1 MLRPPSPPHVYSG
14 AAFDRAALRRRDAAW
29 LEACRRDPQTRI
41 VFLSG
46 LAVPV
51 DGPEEAPRLRA
62 LRLGEIAA
70 ELPDEAVFLGIHEG
84 APHFAVDLPPPPSLR
99 RFVELRSVG
108 LLLPTA
114 EAGLLALARA
124 LRHWH
129 EGHRFCGACG
139 APTRAVEAGHARRC
153 DPCERTVFP
162 RTDPAVI
169 VLVTR
174 GEHCVL
180 GRAGR
185 FPEGM
190 YSTLAGFVEPGET
203 LEECLARE
211 VMEEVGIL
219 VERPV
224 YRSSQPW
231 PFPQSLMLGFR
242 AEARSEAIRI
252 DPEEIEDARWFSR
265 AELAQP
271 ARRPVR
277 LPSEDSIARF
287 LIEEWLA
294 EG

>member
-29 LEACRRDPQTRI
+29 LEVCRRDPETRI

-51 DGPEEAPRLRA
+51 DGPEEAPRLRT

-70 ELPDEAVFLGIHEG
+70 ELPEEAVFLGIHEG
-84 APHFAVDLPPPPSLR
+84 AAHFAVDLPPPPALR

-129 EGHRFCGACG
+129 AGHRFCGACG

-153 DPCERTVFP
+153 DPCDRTVFP

-265 AELAQP
+265 AALADP

-277 LPSEDSIARF
+277 LPAEDSIARF